1 MAKTHIAKLYTALLA
16 IGITFPALANWN
28 IDNDASSLHFMSTKN
43 AQVTE
48 IHKFDNFKGH
58 LSDKGELHVVVD
70 LSSVNTAIDI
80 RDTRMQEMLFKV
92 SEYAEATFDA
102 SLPKSMMNLSTGDV
116 VTGNVD
122 GTLSLHGNKVNTRF
136 SVMVSKVNDN
146 TLTVTTVTPTL
157 VKAESFGL
165 SQGIEALRAV
175 AGLKSIT
182 TTVPV
187 TFAITLTQ

>member
-1 MAKTHIAKLYTALLA
+1 MAKIRIPKIYTALLA
-16 IGITFPALANWN
+16 LGITCPALADWN
-28 IDNDASSLHFMSTKN
+28 IDNNASTLHFMSTKN

-48 IHKFDNFKGH
+48 VHKFDKFSGQ
-58 LSDKGELHVVVD
+58 LSDQGELHVVVD

-102 SLPKSMMNLSTGDV
+102 SIPQSMMNLSTGDV

-122 GTLSLHGNKVNTRF
+122 GTLSLHGNKVDTRF
-136 SVMVSKVNDN
+136 AVMVSKVNDN
-146 TLTVTTVTPTL
+146 TLTVSTVSPTL

-165 SQGIEALRAV
+165 SQGIEALRAI